1 MCLVVIAYYCLV
13 GLLWVCVLVSEV
25 WFVVPVVC
33 CLIPVHWVCMVVYV
47 VCFVIAYLVLLCFN
61 SVDLLL
67 YIVIVVWVCLLC
79 GLRD

>member
-1 MCLVVIAYYCLV
+1 M

-25 WFVVPVVC
+25 WFVVLVVC